1 MQSISHHVRAAAI
14 VAFCAITVA
23 ACGSSAPSTTTSNS
37 GTGPAGKASSNGFLA
52 FSDCMRAH
60 GVPNFP
66 DPSGGG
72 GGGIQLNSS
81 SGINPASPSFQAAQ
95 SRCTHL
101 LPGGGPGHAGP
112 ASAQA
117 RKEMLET
124 SECMRAHGVTGFPDP
139 TTKAPG
145 QGGIGNFSIAIGHDG
160 VFLLVPKTIDVAS
173 PAFQHAADACGFGP
187 GGRARAVAAP

>member
-1 MQSISHHVRAAAI
+1 MQSISHYLRAAA
-14 VAFCAITVA
+14 VVSFSAITVA
-23 ACGSSAPSTTTSNS
+23 ACGSAAETTTTSNS
-37 GTGPAGKASSNGFLA
+37 GASPSSSNGFLA
-52 FSDCMRAH
+52 FSACMRAH

-66 DPSGGG
+66 DPTG
-72 GGGIQLNSS
+72 GGGIQINSS
-81 SGINPASPSFQAAQ
+81 SGINPASPSFRAAQ

-117 RKEMLET
+117 RKAMLET

-145 QGGIGNFSIAIGHDG
+145 SGGIGNYSIAIGHDG
-160 VFLLVPKTIDVAS
+160 IFLLVPKTVDVAS
-173 PAFQHAADACGFGP
+173 PAFQHAAATCGFGP
-187 GGRARAVAAP
+187 GGHARAVAAP